1 MRPYR
6 IGMRWWLAAAFV
18 LIAALTAASVATVSS
33 SQAHEAVRSSS
44 EDLAV
49 GRAVSAAFAVQRAL
63 ETDNLAQALPVIANR
78 RDLAVFVFD
87 RRGRLLTPS
96 VSKGIHWP
104 SVPGGN
110 AALASALAGHR
121 FVETVHRS
129 GATIVALPLRRIPAA
144 QALVSYAPQP
154 AAYGT
159 SLDDLPAGGP
169 CVRPSGRCSSLLPV
183 GVLAAALI
191 ARRLRRIAAAAAAI
205 ERGDFDAELN
215 PKLHDEIGVLALS
228 VDRMR
233 ERLRASFEQLRA
245 DRDRL
250 ERLFGQLHEGV
261 IAVDRAPGRPV
272 LRTATAKKIVG
283 SALAS
288 EKPLPERWAG
298 VPLRELASGLF
309 RPDAAIAESRT
320 EVDEERTI
328 SLVGV
333 PAGSSDLAV
342 IVLADISAQQRR
354 ERAER
359 DFVANASHELRTP
372 VSAIIGA
379 VEALQSGAK
388 DSPKDRDEF
397 VGLIERQA
405 MRLERLIRSLLLLA
419 RAQTREGDS
428 GSSRCSCGRCSTRSR
443 RRRARA
449 TVRRLRLTVPV
460 RSSRSP
466 SETWSNRSSRASSAT
481 RSSMRTRGAC
491 SSPLAPAGDAV
502 VDRSDRPRLWYSA
515 GHAATDLRS
524 LLQRRAGRREG
535 FGLGLA
541 IVRDTVSA
549 LGGSVEIDS
558 EPGRGT
564 TARVTLAAEPRA

>member
-144 QALVSYAPQP
+144 QAVVSYAPQP
-154 AAYGT
+154 AAYGR
-159 SLDDLPAGGP
+159 SLDIFRREVLRAALWTLLVAAAG
-169 CVRPSGRCSSLLPV
+169 

-205 ERGDFDAELN
+205 EQGDFDAELN

-261 IAVDRAPGRPV
+261 IAVDRALVVQFSNR
-272 LRTATAKKIVG
+272 TAKKIVG

-419 RAQTREGDS
+419 RAQTREGDLRLEPVLLRPLFDEIASSTSAGDGETIAIDCPDALVALAQRDMVEQIISSLVGNALKHAHS
-428 GSSRCSCGRCSTRSR
+428 GRVLLS
-443 RRRARA
+443 ARA
-449 TVRRLRLTVPV
+449 
-460 RSSRSP
+460 
-466 SETWSNRSSRASSAT
+466 
-481 RSSMRTRGAC
+481 
-491 SSPLAPAGDAV
+491 AGDAV
-502 VDRSDRPRLWYSA
+502 AIEVTDRGSGIPLATQQRIFDRFYS
-515 GHAATDLRS
+515 GEL
-524 LLQRRAGRREG
+524 GRREG